1 MPESTY
7 LTRESSND
15 FLGLKSACTM
25 KSQEGSKLNSKNL
38 SVQEGSLEELIKR
51 GSVVTQ
57 ANNIDITSPKPGSFA
72 SERKFLLDPDDLNIQ
87 KIWKELNKEPIQE
100 KRERATTAQE
110 GNTRILTLS
119 NTLSEL

>member
-1 MPESTY
+1 
-7 LTRESSND
+7 
-15 FLGLKSACTM
+15 
-25 KSQEGSKLNSKNL
+25 
-38 SVQEGSLEELIKR
+38 
-51 GSVVTQ
+51 VTQ

-119 NTLSEL
+119 NTLSEYFPTKNLTHIGYSKISTTTKRET